1 MGPNF
6 WLCRAEAKSCL
17 LSDFDSKIQHQPSP
31 RNGRSRRAL
40 RRRRWRM
47 RSSKSLYYSQLIN
60 ECPASLAESAIALL
74 RGRICRRSGPSDQR
88 SVVSI
93 SKADQ
98 SAGATSCA
106 YSNLLTIDKA
116 MWAIPSKTWSN
127 RARRV
132 LRIAVPQPRDLNLR
146 NERLVR
152 PECARAW

>member
-1 MGPNF
+1 MEEVGGRCASAGGGCAAVSHFITPN
-6 WLCRAEAKSCL
+6 
-17 LSDFDSKIQHQPSP
+17 
-31 RNGRSRRAL
+31 
-40 RRRRWRM
+40 
-47 RSSKSLYYSQLIN
+47 LIN

-74 RGRICRRSGPSDQR
+74 QGRICRRSGPSDQR

-127 RARRV
+127 PAPRV
-132 LRIAVPQPRDLNLR
+132 LRIAVPQPRNFNLR

-152 PECARAW
+152 PGCARAR